1 MAIVG
6 ASKSEL
12 LEWINSYFNLN
23 YSKIEAC
30 GNGVPYVLIF
40 NALYPNTINIQRL
53 IQNPQTEFQIQ
64 NNFKLLQHGFNKVG
78 ISREVNVERL
88 MKCRLQ
94 DNLEFLQW
102 FGKLWCEFNKDFT
115 FASLSNRPTSR
126 HSLVS
131 STSRSRSR
139 QSSASSRPSI
149 SASGSTQTTSNTT
162 TTSSVSSST
171 LKQASRISSHNTPLN
186 SHQTNQRQPQQKQQ
200 QQQQQQQQEQIL
212 KLKKELSSL
221 NSTLDDMI
229 NLKNGLEIERDFY
242 FNKLRDIEIICQ
254 DIKHSKN
261 AANISV
267 LDLVGD
273 LMEIMY
279 TTEDGFLP
287 PDQEL
292 TDHEFENNTYHNL
305 SNNTTN
311 QSTLLDNQ
319 KINNA
324 STPEKDLSI
333 DNTRFSILNDHI
345 DHSKVE
351 LFDDETF

>member
-23 YSKIEAC
+23 YSKIESC

-53 IQNPQTEFQIQ
+53 VQNPQTEFQIQ

-102 FGKLWCEFNKDFT
+102 FGKLWCDHNKDFT
-115 FASLSNRPTSR
+115 FASSSNRTSSR
-126 HSLVS
+126 PSLVS

-139 QSSASSRPSI
+139 QSSASSRPSL
-149 SASGSTQTTSNTT
+149 SASGSLQAASNTAA
-162 TTSSVSSST
+162 TSSVSSST
-171 LKQASRISSHNTPLN
+171 LKQSSRVGSYNTPIN
-186 SHQTNQRQPQQKQQ
+186 SHHNIQRQQ
-200 QQQQQQQQEQIL
+200 QQQQQQATNEQIN

-261 AANISV
+261 AANVSV
-267 LDLVGD
+267 LDLVND

-292 TDHEFENNTYHNL
+292 TDHELESNTYHNL
-305 SNNTTN
+305 PNNTAN
-311 QSTLLDNQ
+311 QSTLLENPQ
-319 KINNA
+319 INNA

-333 DNTRFSILNDHI
+333 DNTRFSILNDHPS
-345 DHSKVE
+345 HSKVE